1 MIFLPREKK
10 FFYLYEAQINKIL
23 DGIHYLEL
31 LQKNY
36 KKLNQIE
43 KKMDKLEDE
52 ADDLVHQTING
63 LLYDHTR
70 VTEEKGDI
78 RYFVSN
84 MDNIMDALEKVINR
98 MKIYKIEKFPEA
110 AKEFTPLLKEAA
122 LEIKKGIQCLPAIT
136 KKERIISACCVKINH
151 LEEKGDKVNR
161 KWLQKIMT
169 SPVNSFQEVRQ
180 AMALKEIIDLLEYAM
195 DQCEDVAN
203 VFDTFRLKGQV

>member
-10 FFYLYEAQINKIL
+10 FFHLYNAQIDKIL
-23 DGIHYLEL
+23 QGIHYLEL

-36 KKLNQIE
+36 KKLNEIE
-43 KKMDKLEDE
+43 KQMDELEDE
-52 ADDLVHQTING
+52 ADDLVHQTINS

-84 MDNIMDALEKVINR
+84 MDNIMDALEKVVNR
-98 MKIYKIEKFPEA
+98 MKIYKIKKFPEA
-110 AKEFTPLLKEAA
+110 AKEFTPLLKKAA
-122 LEIKKGIQCLPAIT
+122 LEIKKGVQCLPAIT
-136 KKERIISACCVKINH
+136 KKEKILSSCCVKINH
-151 LEEKGDKVNR
+151 LEEEGDKVNR

-169 SPVNSFQEVRQ
+169 SPVKSFQEVRE

-203 VFDTFRLKGQV
+203 VFDTFRLKGQA